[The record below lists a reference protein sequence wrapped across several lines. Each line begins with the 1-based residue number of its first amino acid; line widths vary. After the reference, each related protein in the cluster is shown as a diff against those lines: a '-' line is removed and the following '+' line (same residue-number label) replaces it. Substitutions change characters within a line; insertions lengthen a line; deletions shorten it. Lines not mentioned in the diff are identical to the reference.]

1 MKESIRIKLFEEF
14 MNEKKNNTYDYGC
27 AMLYFNFPQIN
38 KIHDA
43 INPKD
48 LYEEEGDR
56 TFGIE
61 DESHCTLLYGLH
73 KEVTPEMI
81 QEIVKNFKFEAYTAH
96 NASLFENEYDVLKFD
111 IKGINLHE
119 CNSALAKLPH
129 TNSFPDYHPHM
140 TIAYIK
146 KGKGARYVKMLESF
160 EYEIVPTEIV
170 YSTPGGDKIKM
181 AIKN

>member
-1 MKESIRIKLFEEF
+1 MKAVKLFEEF
-14 MNEKKNNTYDYGC
+14 ILEKEGDSYDYGC
-27 AMLYFNFPQIN
+27 AMLYFDFPQIN

-43 INPKD
+43 IDPKD

-81 QEIVKNFKFEAYTAH
+81 QEIVKNFKFETCVAH

-111 IKGINLHE
+111 IKGTNLHE
-119 CNSALAKLPH
+119 CNEALAALPH

-146 KGKGARYVKMLESF
+146 KGLGEKYVKMLESIEF
-160 EYEIVPTEIV
+160 EVVPADII
-170 YSTPGGDKIKM
+170 YSTPQGDKIRM
-181 AIKN
+181 PLNGTN